1 MKVLKRPM
9 FKYGGDV
16 KKQGIMHK
24 MNGLRNGGVATTM
37 ADATGMANGGIM
49 RQGYQDGSIVNFFKQ
64 NVLGPRFTDPNYQ
77 PKMNLQSGS
86 GFNFMSPKNQLFYG
100 PEALKLQKTKL
111 DNINKQKLIDMGV
124 KGIELEQEQSLTPLE
139 EARKFKKK
147 QEAAIAKDIIKEP
160 VGMKESIFST
170 EELQSPAL
178 AKRVDKQYDKYLAE
192 KNKNN
197 TGTKTVKKT
206 NDEKDAE
213 RLERAYKIMGVDD
226 AKKDAVYNA
235 LINLSQGQGIDTK
248 DISGSINR
256 AIGALSKTTD
266 KVTDLKDKAKAA
278 VASGTLQAEFAKEIA
293 DAKGTPLTQA
303 EKTYLDSGFSA
314 NEARR
319 KTLKLPI
326 TYEEAQAMAPR
337 NITGSKNLHT
347 FALKTLFDGRI
358 GQPKYQ
364 TKLFDVELEDIT
376 VGEKLPADSNYAD
389 GVYEVEKGYIIVEDG
404 VIKSKKNL
412 RPKKK

>member
-100 PEALKLQKTKL
+100 PEALELQKTKL

-139 EARKFKKK
+139 EARKFQKK
-147 QEAAIAKDIIKEP
+147 QEAAIAKDITNEP
-160 VGMKESIFST
+160 EVSILST

-178 AKRVDKQYDKYLAE
+178 AKRVEKQSNIYKKQLSDCRNSLSTNKY
-192 KNKNN
+192 
-197 TGTKTVKKT
+197 
-206 NDEKDAE
+206 
-213 RLERAYKIMGVDD
+213 I
-226 AKKDAVYNA
+226 
-235 LINLSQGQGIDTK
+235 
-248 DISGSINR
+248 
-256 AIGALSKTTD
+256 
-266 KVTDLKDKAKAA
+266 
-278 VASGTLQAEFAKEIA
+278 F
-293 DAKGTPLTQA
+293 
-303 EKTYLDSGFSA
+303 F
-314 NEARR
+314 
-319 KTLKLPI
+319 
-326 TYEEAQAMAPR
+326 
-337 NITGSKNLHT
+337 
-347 FALKTLFDGRI
+347 
-358 GQPKYQ
+358 
-364 TKLFDVELEDIT
+364 
-376 VGEKLPADSNYAD
+376 
-389 GVYEVEKGYIIVEDG
+389 
-404 VIKSKKNL
+404 
-412 RPKKK
+412 